1 MGVSTAVLLLAVA
14 LFTDA
19 YIGFNYTEAK
29 ISVES
34 GRLVVESLFKPPHVF
49 VWGD

>member
-1 MGVSTAVLLLAVA
+1 MA